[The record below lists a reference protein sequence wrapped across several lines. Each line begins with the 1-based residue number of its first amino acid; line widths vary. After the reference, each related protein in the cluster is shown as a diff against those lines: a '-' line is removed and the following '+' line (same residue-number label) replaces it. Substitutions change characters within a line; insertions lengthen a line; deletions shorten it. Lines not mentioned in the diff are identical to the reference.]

1 MDFVP
6 FQRVLEPDDVD
17 AVQAYLTAA
26 DQATA
31 NELLRLA
38 GERYGF
44 LTVDIGGVRYMLPAD
59 LAQRLYRSSDTASLA
74 QLLKRYGE
82 PLMSL
87 RSAVYDPRH
96 SLPQA
101 FDLPPKSVCTLFA
114 TYRHYVI
121 ACLKNQTPTGARLS
135 GTNLQGIVYEPNP
148 EKLPGHWTLTDHTTT

>member
-1 MDFVP
+1 MTTPPMDFVP
-6 FQRVLEPDDVD
+6 FQQALERDAID
-17 AVQAYLTAA
+17 AVQAYLNAQ

-44 LTVDIGGVRYMLPAD
+44 ITVEVGGVRYMLAVD

-87 RSAVYDPRH
+87 RSAVYRTRH
-96 SLPQA
+96 SLRQA
-101 FDLPPKSVCTLFA
+101 FDLPPSPSGPSSPPTA
-114 TYRHYVI
+114 T
-121 ACLKNQTPTGARLS
+121 S
-135 GTNLQGIVYEPNP
+135 
-148 EKLPGHWTLTDHTTT
+148 